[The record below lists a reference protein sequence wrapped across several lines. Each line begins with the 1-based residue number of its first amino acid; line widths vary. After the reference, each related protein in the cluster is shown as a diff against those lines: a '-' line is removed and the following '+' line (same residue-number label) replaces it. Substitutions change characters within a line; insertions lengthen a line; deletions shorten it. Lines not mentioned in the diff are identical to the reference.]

1 MKGIPKGAG
10 QCSVFPVAI
19 NTDGSAAT
27 QGRQQGKIF
36 FVPVWREKTPV
47 VRNHVK
53 SKSEAEDSLSPAG
66 GKSKSSVKLP
76 AGVTMTLGD
85 ATCHS
90 VPESG
95 NLSRSSPFAECA
107 PPSGIY
113 CVQHTWKKKKV
124 KGSKCVKPCYWAF
137 SCCFP
142 GFSVA
147 AGTFKKL
154 LIQKMNTV
162 EKGNP
167 KFMSQTHT
175 CCRWQMLCC
184 RANEF
189 FSPFLWG

>member
-1 MKGIPKGAG
+1 MAQQLPKEDN
-10 QCSVFPVAI
+10 SVKSFCACLE
-19 NTDGSAAT
+19 
-27 QGRQQGKIF
+27 
-36 FVPVWREKTPV
+36 RESPSG
-47 VRNHVK
+47 RNHVK

-85 ATCHS
+85 ATCHP

-95 NLSRSSPFAECA
+95 NLSRSSPFTECV

-113 CVQHTWKKKKV
+113 CVQHTLKKKEKKKV
-124 KGSKCVKPCYWAF
+124 NESKCVKPCYWAF
-137 SCCFP
+137 SCWFP

-147 AGTFKKL
+147 AVTFKKL

-162 EKGNP
+162 EKGSP

-184 RANEF
+184 RAKEGF
-189 FSPFLWG
+189 FSLFFEGDIVFC